1 MPVICALIATCA
13 VPVGLAQLGRT
24 AKKNKGPRA
33 VGLVELSSD
42 GQARLI
48 PVAIMIDGKF
58 YDASAYKASPVPM
71 AIWGQTVYEATRNGV
86 SQGLFTVNEA
96 MRAGTAWSA
105 NGNWVPAGSKPAKK
119 HSETQPRFEEETGP
133 PKLRRPEGE
142 KKAPS
147 GSGDDKPASTPPAA
161 TPSPP
166 APSTAPSSTTSP
178 TSTTSSS
185 PTSSAPPSPDASKSG
200 SGQEKP
206 SDNASGGS
214 MTTASNDE
222 DPNRPVL
229 SRGKKETLGSTQ
241 PAASKSTSSKSG
253 SAPGK
258 GGADLSKTA
267 AKPEDKKSGPQLYP
281 AVSDVG
287 GPDPRPYFYDLKS
300 DEEQKIRKKMLAMIS
315 DLIVA
320 RAKPAEAPA
329 APAKTAV
336 RPGAPRRATKAPQP
350 NFDDERFHAFDLSNT
365 NEPVFVMSVKAQ
377 MPPARG
383 TSVDTGLTYFVTLVV
398 KQDIY
403 AELRK
408 LNATVTD
415 THHLDQTPRMELI
428 DAVDAD
434 GDGRGE
440 LLFREI
446 TDAGSVYG
454 IYRAGADQLFPLFEG
469 TH

>member
-1 MPVICALIATCA
+1 LIAATA
-13 VPVGLAQLGRT
+13 VPIGLAQLGRT

-33 VGLVELSSD
+33 VGLIELSSD
-42 GQARLI
+42 GKARLI

-96 MRAGTAWSA
+96 VRAGTAWSA
-105 NGNWVPAGSKPAKK
+105 NGNWVPAGSKSAKK
-119 HSETQPRFEEETGP
+119 HTETKPRFEEETGP
-133 PKLRRPEGE
+133 PKLRRPEAE

-147 GSGDDKPASTPPAA
+147 GSGDDKPASTPPA
-161 TPSPP
+161 TSPSTP
-166 APSTAPSSTTSP
+166 APSTTPSSTTSP
-178 TSTTSSS
+178 TSTTSST
-185 PTSSAPPSPDASKSG
+185 PTPSASPSPDASKSG
-200 SGQEKP
+200 SDQEKP
-206 SDNASGGS
+206 SDNASAGN
-214 MTTASNDE
+214 MTTSSNDE

-229 SRGKKETLGSTQ
+229 ARGKKETLGSTQ
-241 PAASKSTSSKSG
+241 PPASNSSSLKSANAS
-253 SAPGK
+253 GK
-258 GGADLSKTA
+258 GATASAKTP
-267 AKPEDKKSGPQLYP
+267 AKPDDKKSGPQLLP
-281 AVSDVG
+281 AVSDAG
-287 GPDPRPYFYDLKS
+287 GPDPRPYSYDLKS

-329 APAKTAV
+329 APAKTAA
-336 RPGAPRRATKAPQP
+336 RPGAPRRAAKAPQP
-350 NFDDERFHAFDLSNT
+350 NIDEVQFHAFDLSNT

-377 MPPARG
+377 MPPAAG
-383 TSVDTGLTYFVTLVV
+383 TSVDSGLTYFVTLVV

-415 THHLDQTPRMELI
+415 TRHLDETPRMELI

-446 TDAGSVYG
+446 TDAGNVYG